1 MVPFSK
7 TKYPCMKFAF
17 SDLVFLYW
25 YEKCLLCETG
35 ALLDSSICMLR
46 EDRFC
51 IPGASISD
59 DWIINHLLSTRAV
72 NQTSE
77 NAAHYWRFFCGLHY
91 LHNVFL
97 LYVWNAACQAVI
109 WLISLGTNNPRAPGP
124 WFCACWTCLLWQAC
138 ENWKMSQLASPGN
151 CVEAKSEF
159 RFSRFNCAKLFTWN
173 HF

>member
-51 IPGASISD
+51 IPEASTSD

-109 WLISLGTNNPRAPGP
+109 WLISLGTNNSRAPGP
-124 WFCACWTCLLWQAC
+124 LILSLLDMLVVTGMWKLENVTTC
-138 ENWKMSQLASPGN
+138 
-151 CVEAKSEF
+151 
-159 RFSRFNCAKLFTWN
+159 FSRELRWGKIWVSVFEM
-173 HF
+173 